1 MDEKFFRKEAIE
13 AQGRIDRLPR
23 SMRVTGGMTRYLL
36 TGLAVVL
43 VGAGAWSHFVEV
55 PVRVHG
61 SGLLIDSS
69 GDLLKQVRAPM
80 EGIVDRL
87 LISEGLPVKLG
98 QPVVRLRLPER
109 EAELEKAERNLQSL
123 RDQQLRTL
131 RLQEVE
137 RHGEDRARQ
146 VKVRS
151 LDKRIA
157 EQELWLDANKKQ
169 ARHIEN
175 LSKQGLT
182 TNSQLLAANETL
194 LKTTAE
200 LSSAKGELSALL
212 ADVLVAA
219 GRRERERLN
228 LQLEVDQ
235 ALAQIANLKREIE
248 RGSTLV
254 SPVDGTIAEIAADRT
269 GLVSGGQVVVSIMPS
284 NADSRVDA
292 VAYISLAD
300 GKLVAP
306 GAEVLVRPAA
316 LPNGEQ
322 GRIRAHVDAISDAPV
337 SERALDRVLGNKAL
351 VEQNTRNG
359 SPFAVKIRLQKD
371 ASTTTGYSWTSGAGP
386 DISLTTGTPVD
397 VTITT
402 EKVSLL
408 SLALPALR
416 KLLSVEAHATERTH

>member
-1 MDEKFFRKEAIE
+1 MDQEFFRKEAIE
-13 AQGRIDRLPR
+13 AQARIDRLPR
-23 SMRVTGGMTRYLL
+23 SMRVTGGMTRFLL
-36 TGLAVVL
+36 SGLAVAL
-43 VGAGAWSHFVEV
+43 TGAVGWSHFVEV

-61 SGLLIDSS
+61 NGLLIDTS

-80 EGIVDRL
+80 EGIVDQL
-87 LISEGLPVKLG
+87 LISEGLPVKAG
-98 QPVVRLRLPER
+98 QPLVRLRLHER
-109 EAELEKAERNLQSL
+109 EAELEKAERNLRSL
-123 RDQQLRTL
+123 REQQERTL

-137 RHGEDRARQ
+137 RNGEDRARQ

-157 EQELWLDANKKQ
+157 EQQLWLEENRKQ
-169 ARHIEN
+169 SRHIDE
-175 LSKQGLT
+175 LSRQGLT
-182 TNSQLLAANETL
+182 TNSQVLAATETL

-200 LSSAKGELSALL
+200 LSTAKGELSALL

-235 ALAQIANLKREIE
+235 AMAQIANLKREIA
-248 RGSTLV
+248 RGSTLT

-269 GLVSGGQVVVSIMPS
+269 GLVGAGQVVISIMPS
-284 NADSRVDA
+284 NSDSRVDA
-292 VAYISLAD
+292 IAYISLAD
-300 GKLVAP
+300 GKLVSP
-306 GAEVLVRPAA
+306 GAEVLVKPAA

-322 GRIRAHVDAISDAPV
+322 GRIRASVDSISEAPV

-351 VEQNTRNG
+351 VEQTTRNG

-371 ASTTTGYSWTSGAGP
+371 SSTPTGYSWTSGIGP
-386 DISLTTGTPVD
+386 DIALTTGTPVD

-416 KLLSVEAHATERTH
+416 NLLSAEAQAAGRTH